1 MSISVQEFV
10 GAAIKEGISLAP
22 LVYMEGLEQ
31 SLRNDVIL
39 TEAGSAQN
47 YLQMMINEAEA
58 IAESEAAAT
67 A

>member
-31 SLRNDVIL
+31 SLRNDVIM
-39 TEAGSAQN
+39 TEAGNAQN
-47 YLQMMINEAEA
+47 YLQLMINEAESL
-58 IAESEAAAT
+58 AEEAA
-67 A
+67 